1 MTSHVI
7 SGLKPF
13 TSYRVSMAS
22 VDINGMEGIRSVS
35 TPPLITE
42 EAGLYINC
50 RPLVTRPLAC
60 MVLFIYSL
68 WILRHDNL
76 YCHMIF

>member
-42 EAGLYINC
+42 EAGLYIINC
-50 RPLVTRPLAC
+50 RPLVTTGLHGLIYI
-60 MVLFIYSL
+60 LFI
-68 WILRHDNL
+68 D
-76 YCHMIF
+76 FET